1 MNSGILAVDVRG
13 LRVRYPGSEVDAVD
27 GVDFR
32 VRPGEIVA
40 LLGPNGAGKSTLIG
54 TLLDL
59 IAPTEGSVRVYGSA
73 PRGALEAGRVGA
85 MLQTAGLAEQVTVR
99 ELLSFVAS
107 LHRDPLPVAEALAA
121 ASLEDIAGLRVE
133 KLSGGQRQRV
143 RFALTLVGRPQLLV
157 LDEPTNEMD
166 VASRH
171 SFWGQVGA
179 AAADG
184 RSVLFSTHH
193 MSEVEHAA
201 DRVVVI
207 AQGRTVADETP
218 QELRRR
224 SGGST
229 VRFRCARQVPSA
241 ELLALPGATG
251 CSTEAD
257 TLTVRTTDPDA
268 TVRAL
273 VHRVPDSYDL
283 QVQAVDLEE
292 AYLSVVASAARRPGP
307 APSPLPTPHGG

>member
-1 MNSGILAVDVRG
+1 METERRSTAPDENAGILAVDVRG
-13 LRVRYPGSEVDAVD
+13 LEVRYPGADTKAVA
-27 GVDFR
+27 GVDFQ

-59 IAPTEGSVRVYGSA
+59 IEPTAGSVRVFGST

-85 MLQTAGLAEQVTVR
+85 MLQTAGLAEQVSVK
-99 ELLSFVAS
+99 ELISFVAS
-107 LHRDPLPVAEALAA
+107 LHRDPMPLAEVLAA
-121 ASLEDIAGLRVE
+121 ASLEDIAGRRVE

-143 RFALTLVGRPQLLV
+143 RFGLTLVGRPQLLI

-166 VASRH
+166 VASRQ
-171 SFWGQVGA
+171 SFWAQVRA

-193 MSEVEHAA
+193 MTEVEQAA

-207 AQGRTVADETP
+207 AGGRTIADETP

-229 VRFRCARQVPSA
+229 VRFRSARPVPSA
-241 ELLALPGATG
+241 ELLALPGVTG
-251 CSTEAD
+251 CSEEAD
-257 TLTVRTTDPDA
+257 GLKLTTVDPDA

-273 VHRVPDSYDL
+273 VVQVPDASDL

-292 AYLSVVASAARRPGP
+292 AYLSVVASAG
-307 APSPLPTPHGG
+307 L

>member
-1 MNSGILAVDVRG
+1 MS
-13 LRVRYPGSEVDAVD
+13 
-27 GVDFR
+27 GVDFQ

-59 IAPTEGSVRVYGSA
+59 IEPTTGSVRVFGST

-85 MLQTAGLAEQVTVR
+85 MLQTAGLAEQVSVK
-99 ELLSFVAS
+99 ELISFVAS
-107 LHRDPLPVAEALAA
+107 LHRDPMPLAEVLAA
-121 ASLEDIAGLRVE
+121 ASLEDIAGRRVE

-143 RFALTLVGRPQLLV
+143 RFGLTLVGRPRLLI

-166 VASRH
+166 VASRQ
-171 SFWGQVGA
+171 SFWAQVRA
-179 AAADG
+179 AAAHG

-193 MSEVEHAA
+193 MSEVEQAA

-207 AQGRTVADETP
+207 AGGRTIADETP

-229 VRFRCARQVPSA
+229 VRFRSARPVPSA
-241 ELLALPGATG
+241 ELLALPGVTG
-251 CSTEAD
+251 CGEEAD
-257 TLTVRTTDPDA
+257 GVKLTTVDPDA

-273 VHRVPDSYDL
+273 VVRVPDACDL
-283 QVQAVDLEE
+283 QVQAADLEE
-292 AYLSVVASAARRPGP
+292 AYLSVVTSAT
-307 APSPLPTPHGG
+307 S

>member
-1 MNSGILAVDVRG
+1 METERRSTTPDENAGILAVDVRG
-13 LRVRYPGSEVDAVD
+13 LEVRYPGADTKAVD
-27 GVDFR
+27 GVDFQ

-59 IAPTEGSVRVYGSA
+59 IEPTAGSVRVFGST

-85 MLQTAGLAEQVTVR
+85 MLQTAGLAEQVSVK
-99 ELLSFVAS
+99 ELISFVAS
-107 LHRDPLPVAEALAA
+107 LHRDPMPLEQVLAA
-121 ASLEDIAGLRVE
+121 ASLEDIAGRRVE

-143 RFALTLVGRPQLLV
+143 RFGLTLVGRPQLLI

-166 VASRH
+166 VASRQ
-171 SFWGQVGA
+171 SFWAQVRA

-193 MSEVEHAA
+193 MTEVEQAA

-207 AQGRTVADETP
+207 AGGRTIADETP

-229 VRFRCARQVPSA
+229 VRFRSARPVPTA
-241 ELLALPGATG
+241 ELLALPGVTG
-251 CSTEAD
+251 CSEEAD
-257 TLTVRTTDPDA
+257 ALKLTTVDPDA

-273 VHRVPDSYDL
+273 VAQVPDASDL

-292 AYLSVVASAARRPGP
+292 AYLSVVASAG
-307 APSPLPTPHGG
+307 L

>member
-1 MNSGILAVDVRG
+1 METERTSTSPDENAGILAVDVRG
-13 LRVRYPGSEVDAVD
+13 LEVRYPGGDVNAVD
-27 GVDFR
+27 GVDFQ

-59 IAPTEGSVRVYGSA
+59 IEPSTGSVRVFGST

-85 MLQTAGLAEQVTVR
+85 MLQTAGLAEQVSVK
-99 ELLSFVAS
+99 ELISFVAS
-107 LHRDPLPVAEALAA
+107 LHRDPMPLAQVLAA
-121 ASLEDIAGLRVE
+121 ASLEDIAGRRVE

-143 RFALTLVGRPQLLV
+143 RFGLTLVGRPQLLI

-166 VASRH
+166 VASRQ
-171 SFWGQVGA
+171 SFWAQVRA

-193 MSEVEHAA
+193 MSEVEQAA

-207 AQGRTVADETP
+207 AGGRTIADETP

-229 VRFRCARQVPSA
+229 VRFRSARPVPPA
-241 ELLALPGATG
+241 ELLALPGVTG
-251 CSTEAD
+251 CSEEAD
-257 TLTVRTTDPDA
+257 GLKLTTVDPDA

-273 VHRVPDSYDL
+273 VVQVPDASDL

-292 AYLSVVASAARRPGP
+292 AYLSVVASAG
-307 APSPLPTPHGG
+307 L

>member
-1 MNSGILAVDVRG
+1 MAAERVNTTAEPDSGILAVDVRG
-13 LRVRYPGSEVDAVD
+13 LDVRYPGADVKAVD
-27 GVDFR
+27 GVDFQ

-59 IAPTEGSVRVYGSA
+59 IEPSTGTVRVFGST
-73 PRGALEAGRVGA
+73 PRAALEAGRVGA
-85 MLQTAGLAEQVTVR
+85 MLQTAGLAEQVTVK

-107 LHRDPLPVAEALAA
+107 LHRDPMPVAEVLAA
-121 ASLEDIAGLRVE
+121 ASLEDIAGRRVE

-143 RFALTLVGRPQLLV
+143 RFGLTLVGRPQLLI

-166 VASRH
+166 IASRQ
-171 SFWGQVGA
+171 SFWAQVRA

-193 MSEVEHAA
+193 MTEVEHAA

-207 AQGRTVADETP
+207 AGGRTIADETP
-218 QELRRR
+218 HELRRR

-229 VRFRCARQVPSA
+229 VRFRSARPIPAA
-241 ELLALPGATG
+241 ELLSLPGVTGSTDGPDGLTLAT
-251 CSTEAD
+251 
-257 TLTVRTTDPDA
+257 VDPDA

-273 VHRVPDSYDL
+273 VLRVPDASDL

-292 AYLSVVASAARRPGP
+292 AYLSVVASAAG
-307 APSPLPTPHGG
+307 